1 MAAALG
7 TSLGAALTPPVGWYY
22 FLGCCVLLLTFYLYS
37 KVNSIGTRFWGEMI
51 AVWEPYIVRSSKQ
64 VIVLGY
70 PLYPVAA
77 L

>member
-37 KVNSIGTRFWGEMI
+37 KVNFLLAPDIGFGGR
-51 AVWEPYIVRSSKQ
+51 
-64 VIVLGY
+64 
-70 PLYPVAA
+70 
-77 L
+77 